1 MIEVWAGHR
10 CSEANEL
17 HPYALPFLSTR
28 FLPEAF
34 WTAAFSSVSHPVSPG
49 IPEVWNPGIGMVL
62 LCACVIAVCA
72 CLHARQQVIYV
83 SLLLSVLCSRVQAIS
98 TSVSSVV

>member
-1 MIEVWAGHR
+1 
-10 CSEANEL
+10 
-17 HPYALPFLSTR
+17 
-28 FLPEAF
+28 
-34 WTAAFSSVSHPVSPG
+34 
-49 IPEVWNPGIGMVL
+49 MVL